1 MTSALS
7 RYLKDFGDPQ
17 PHQQPMLTDFGNEP
31 AFSADFPLASDFSS
45 SLEMDAPDP
54 ESIRQEAYAE
64 GYETASVEFT
74 ARQESALEALR
85 QAHAE
90 ELDHI
95 HKTYEEQ
102 IAAKISEGL
111 KSIASELAQRISD
124 EAAHCLAPLLQSAIA
139 RRAAS
144 TLANHVRDIVVKGD
158 AGPIIVKGP
167 LSLFNILATE
177 MGEDAILLRH
187 IEAADLDLTVEI
199 AGSVLV
205 TRMSA
210 FAASLKKVLE

>member
-1 MTSALS
+1 MTSALA

-31 AFSADFPLASDFSS
+31 SFSDDFPEFPASV
-45 SLEMDAPDP
+45 EMDAPDL
-54 ESIRQEAYAE
+54 EAVRQEAYAE
-64 GYETASVEFT
+64 GYETALAEFNLKH
-74 ARQESALEALR
+74 EEALEALR

-90 ELDHI
+90 ELQRI
-95 HKTYEEQ
+95 QKTHEEQ
-102 IAAKISEGL
+102 TASRIAEAL
-111 KSIASELAQRISD
+111 KSIAAELAERVSD
-124 EAAHCLAPLLQSAIA
+124 EVAHCLAPLLQASIA
-139 RRAAS
+139 RKAVADMS
-144 TLANHVRDIVVKGD
+144 ELLRDAVLEGD

-177 MGEDAILLRH
+177 LGEDAVLLRH